1 MQFPELEQLLRGTYI
16 FSRLPA
22 ELLTR
27 LEGAFT
33 LHVFQAGE
41 TIVKRGQPAH
51 GWHIVSSGRARVLE
65 QSDAASD
72 APLIL
77 DKADTFGDR
86 SLLEAGPSPY
96 TVRAESG
103 VTLLELSR
111 SAFETFAHESPELAP
126 DLRHRIERNAEFA
139 FLKRLRIFS
148 HLPPDR
154 IEEMLNVLPRQSLPS
169 RAVIFREDDPSDCC
183 YLIRRGRIHLLKH
196 VDASVKRLATRR
208 EGDLVGE
215 MELLYGTPRI
225 ADALV
230 ESDADVLVLS
240 NELFDRFMPEGGARE
255 VIFQVATERLLQ
267 YQNML
272 SEVDAPSDS
281 TLLPELSMQWVRV
294 PGRRLSRRYPVVAE
308 SSALGAGLACLAMLD
323 GFHRRESLWQDRLEQ
338 LLWERQPDTL
348 LSVSRKI
355 EACGYFTRLL
365 TPRADQLRHVGLPA
379 IIEDDDGTPAVLFEV
394 DGDGAVVANA
404 LRGIRHIA
412 SAEFHARWSGQLLV
426 VMPAAREH
434 GVTPLRARAPQL
446 AAMAF
451 TALLIDI
458 FGLGAPLAAKA
469 IVDRV
474 IGVGDL
480 SMLGLLLVG
489 VLVLVLFQLLASA
502 LRDYLLAYTTRHVSL
517 SLQRRFLHHI
527 LHLRQSV
534 AASQPIGDLAVR
546 FRDNEALAERAF
558 RTGLALLADT
568 AAVLLFLAVL
578 WWLSAPSAAIA
589 LAFVAAYALVTA
601 AASPFV
607 QTLGRRSG
615 EARQVVQSHLI
626 EAVSGIQTIKALAA
640 EPLFFE
646 RVRKLMWRLKA
657 DEFRA
662 TRLTASVELLGG
674 VLHLGAIAAILG
686 VGAHLAITGAATTGD
701 MVASLGLFGAM
712 IVPLNG
718 LIEARDGVR
727 AIRATSAT
735 IDEIFR
741 LESEA
746 APLTTV
752 PPVIQGHVVF
762 KDVAFR
768 YPGATDDVLAD
779 INLEVLPGQR
789 IALVGRS
796 GSGKT
801 TLINLLTGLYE
812 PTRGNIYIDH
822 VDIGSIP
829 KTALRRQIGVVEQQ
843 PFLFEG
849 TIRDN
854 IGKADPSLPLDRIAA
869 VAALAGAHEFIEA
882 LPAGYDTPVGERGTL
897 LSGGEKQR
905 LMIARALVGA
915 PRMLVL
921 DEATSA
927 VDSGTESVIQRNI
940 RQATEGR
947 TTFVIAHRLSTVR
960 DADLVVVLDRGRIV
974 ETGTHADLMSSRG
987 LYFYLNTRAA

>member
-1 MQFPELEQLLRGTYI
+1 MHFPELEHLLRGTYV

-22 ELLTR
+22 AELAR
-27 LEGAFT
+27 LERAFT

-51 GWHIVSSGRARVLE
+51 GWHIVSSGRVRVFE
-65 QSDAASD
+65 QADAGSA
-72 APLIL
+72 APVIL
-77 DKADTFGDR
+77 DKGDTFGSR
-86 SLLEAGPSPY
+86 SLIEAGVSPY
-96 TVRAESG
+96 TVRAESS

-111 SAFETFAHESPELAP
+111 SAFESFAHESSLIT
-126 DLRHRIERNAEFA
+126 DLQRRIERHPEFE

-148 HLPPDR
+148 HLTPEQ
-154 IEEMLNVLPRQSLPS
+154 IEEMVDVLPGQSFPA
-169 RAVIFREDDPSDCC
+169 RAVVFREDDPSECC
-183 YLIRRGRIHLLKH
+183 YLVRRGRIQLLKH
-196 VDASVKRLATRR
+196 VDQAVKRLATRR

-225 ADALV
+225 ADAV
-230 ESDADVLVLS
+230 VDAGADVLVLS
-240 NELFDRFMPEGGARE
+240 KDLFDRFMPEGGARE

-272 SEVDAPSDS
+272 SEVDTPADS
-281 TLLPELSMQWVRV
+281 ARLPTLSLQWVRV
-294 PGRRLSRRYPVVAE
+294 PGRRLSRPFPIVAE
-308 SSALGAGLACLAMLD
+308 TSALGAGLACLAMID
-323 GFHRRESLWQDRLEQ
+323 GFHRRESAWQDRLEQ

-355 EACGYFTRLL
+355 EACGYFTRLI
-365 TPRADQLRHVGLPA
+365 TPRADQLQHLGLPG
-379 IIEDDDGTPAVLFEV
+379 IIEDEDGTPAVLFEI
-394 DGDGAVVANA
+394 DRDGAVVANP
-404 LRGIRHIA
+404 LRGIRRIDR
-412 SAEFHARWSGQLLV
+412 AEFESRWNGQLLV
-426 VMPAAREH
+426 VMPPETHEH
-434 GVTPLRARAPQL
+434 GVMPIWTHLPQL

-451 TALLIDI
+451 TALLIDV
-458 FGLGAPLAAKA
+458 FGLGAPFAGKA
-469 IVDRV
+469 VVDRV
-474 IGVGDL
+474 LGVGDL
-480 SMLGLLLVG
+480 SMLRLLLVG
-489 VLVLVLFQLLASA
+489 VLVLVGFQLLASA
-502 LRDYLLAYTTRHVSL
+502 LRDYLRAYATRHAGL

-534 AASQPIGDLAVR
+534 AASQQLGDLAVR
-546 FRDNEALAERAF
+546 FRENEALAERAF
-558 RTGLALLADT
+558 DTGLALLADT
-568 AAVLLFLAVL
+568 AAVVL
-578 WWLSAPSAAIA
+578 YLVAIWWLSTAASVIA
-589 LAFVAAYALVTA
+589 LTFVAAYAGVAA
-601 AASPFV
+601 AASPLV
-607 QTLGRRSG
+607 QRLGRRSG
-615 EARQVVQSHLI
+615 EARQAVQSHVI

-640 EPLFFE
+640 ERAFFE
-646 RVRKLMWRLKA
+646 RGRKLMWRLKA

-662 TRLTASVELLGG
+662 TRVTASLELVGG
-674 VLHLGAIAAILG
+674 VLHLAAIAGILG
-686 VGAHLAITGAATTGD
+686 VGAHLAVTGAATTGD

-727 AIRATSAT
+727 AIRSTSTTLA
-735 IDEIFR
+735 EVFR

-768 YPGATDDVLAD
+768 YPGATEDVLSD

-789 IALVGRS
+789 VALVGRS

-822 VDIGSIP
+822 VEIASIP
-829 KTALRRQIGVVEQQ
+829 KAALRRQIGIVDQH

-849 TIRDN
+849 TVRDN

-869 VAALAGAHEFIEA
+869 VAALAGAHEFIDA
-882 LPAGYDTPVGERGTL
+882 LPDGYDTPVGERGTL

-905 LMIARALVGA
+905 LMIARALVST

-974 ETGTHADLMSSRG
+974 EAGTHVDLMSRRG
-987 LYFYLNTRAA
+987 LYFYLNTRTA

>member
-1 MQFPELEQLLRGTYI
+1 MQFPELEHLLRGTFV

-22 ELLTR
+22 RELAR
-27 LEGAFT
+27 LEHAFT

-51 GWHIVSSGRARVLE
+51 GWHIVSSGRVRVHE
-65 QSDAASD
+65 QTDAASA

-77 DKADTFGDR
+77 DKGDTFGDQ
-86 SLLEAGPSPY
+86 SLLQAGPSPC
-96 TVRAESG
+96 TVRAESS

-111 SAFETFAHESPELAP
+111 AAFETFIHESPDLAP
-126 DLRHRIERNAEFA
+126 DLRSRIARNPDFE

-148 HLPPDR
+148 HLPPDQ
-154 IEEMLNVLPRQSLPS
+154 IEEMLDVLPRQSFAS
-169 RAVIFREDDPSDCC
+169 RSVIFREDEASECC
-183 YLIRRGRIHLLKH
+183 FLLRRGRIQLLKH
-196 VDASVKRLATRR
+196 VGAAVKRLATRR

-225 ADALV
+225 ADALA

-240 NELFDRFMPEGGARE
+240 KELFDRFMPEGGARE
-255 VIFQVATERLLQ
+255 VMFQVATERLLQ

-272 SEVDAPSDS
+272 SEADAPSES
-281 TLLPELSMQWVRV
+281 AALPTLSMQWVKV
-294 PGRRLSRRYPVVAE
+294 PGRRLSRHFPFVAE
-308 SSALGAGLACLAMLD
+308 SSAIGAGLACLAMVD
-323 GFHRRESLWQDRLEQ
+323 GVQRRESGWQERLEQ
-338 LLWERQPDTL
+338 LLWDRQPDTL
-348 LSVSRKI
+348 LTASRKI
-355 EACGYFTRLL
+355 EACGYFTRLI
-365 TPRADQLRHVGLPA
+365 TPRADQLPHIGLPA
-379 IIEDDDGTPAVLFEV
+379 LLEDDDGTPSVLFEV
-394 DGDGAVVANA
+394 DGDGAVVANP
-404 LRGIRHIA
+404 LRGIRHVNR
-412 SAEFHARWSGQLLV
+412 SEFFARWTGQLLV
-426 VMPAAREH
+426 VAPAAREH
-434 GVTPLRARAPQL
+434 GLASLRTHMPQL
-446 AAMAF
+446 SAMAF
-451 TALLIDI
+451 TALLIDV
-458 FGLGAPLAAKA
+458 FGLGAPLAGKVL
-469 IVDRV
+469 VDRV
-474 IGVGDL
+474 IGVGDV
-480 SMLGLLLVG
+480 SMLRLLLIG
-489 VLVLVLFQLLASA
+489 VLVLIVFQLLASA
-502 LRDYLLAYTTRHVSL
+502 LRDYLMAYTTRHVGL

-546 FRDNEALAERAF
+546 FRENEALAERAF
-558 RTGLALLADT
+558 KTGLALLADT
-568 AAVLLFLAVL
+568 AAVLLYLAVL
-578 WWLSAPSAAIA
+578 WWVSTASALIA
-589 LAFVAAYALVTA
+589 LVFVAAYALVTVL
-601 AASPFV
+601 ASPFV
-607 QTLGRRSG
+607 QRLGRRSG
-615 EARQVVQSHLI
+615 EARQAVQSHLI

-646 RVRKLMWRLKA
+646 RGRKLMWRLKA

-662 TRLTASVELLGG
+662 TRLTAGLELVGG
-674 VLHLGAIAAILG
+674 VLHLAAIAAILG
-686 VGAHLAITGAATTGD
+686 VGAHLAVTGAATTGD
-701 MVASLGLFGAM
+701 LVASLGLFGAM

-727 AIRATSAT
+727 AIRSTSAT
-735 IDEIFR
+735 LDEIFS

-746 APLTTV
+746 APPTTV
-752 PPVIQGHVVF
+752 PPLIQGHVVF

-768 YPGATDDVLAD
+768 YSGAAEDVLTD

-789 IALVGRS
+789 VALVGRS

-854 IGKADPSLPLDRIAA
+854 IGKADPSLPLERIAA
-869 VAALAGAHEFIEA
+869 VAALAGAQEFIDA
-882 LPAGYDTPVGERGTL
+882 LPDGYDTAVGERGTL

-915 PRMLVL
+915 PRMLIL

-940 RQATEGR
+940 RQATDGR

-974 ETGTHADLMSSRG
+974 ESGPHVELMSRRG
-987 LYFYLNTRAA
+987 LYYYLNTRTA